1 MPLAIKIII
10 EFSKP
15 NLFELNVEYILEIY
29 VTLKLIDDLK

>member
-1 MPLAIKIII
+1 MSLAIKIII
-10 EFSKP
+10 EFSKT